1 MQDSQVI
8 ASRMLRSQRYIVLL
22 IFTALV
28 TFLIVTSASA
38 HSYIKESSIGK
49 SVGSYVETAK
59 SWANSD
65 SADSAQ
71 DGYRAEDEAEAD
83 QQVKNEAD
91 AEANPNEVKEDDK
104 LDQPKPDTDT
114 ETTKDDDDSQDIGL
128 IKDTKEAPEWEE
140 GEHS

>member
-1 MQDSQVI
+1 MQDSQAI
-8 ASRMLRSQRYIVLL
+8 AFRMLRSQRYIVLL

-59 SWANSD
+59 TWANSD
-65 SADSAQ
+65 SGDSAQ

-83 QQVKNEAD
+83 QQAKNEVN
-91 AEANPNEVKEDDK
+91 AEANTNEVKDDDK
-104 LDQPKPDTDT
+104 LDQPKPGTDT
-114 ETTKDDDDSQDIGL
+114 ETTKDEDDSQDVGS
-128 IKDTKEAPEWEE
+128 IKDTEEALEWEE
-140 GEHS
+140 GTHS